1 VKKLIFI
8 FVTLVYANHCPA
20 QEVVTRKNKL
30 TDMVTEKYQTIISAG
45 KQIKQGIYNSFY
57 DRSTVIANGSYAND
71 KKKGIW
77 HFFNQN
83 GKLIENYN
91 YDTNSLL
98 YEASEDSTS
107 NIRYSIDNKITFTDV
122 VTKPVR
128 PGGRYYGYVP
138 YLRAFKLPDDM
149 FNIYREEYTVTLEL
163 LVSSMG
169 RLADFKI
176 HIRSLNFERVINID
190 TGSIDEQDRV
200 FIPATV
206 NNTPVLSN
214 IFVECYITKLNGLD
228 M

>member
-1 VKKLIFI
+1 VKRLFFI
-8 FVTLVYANHCPA
+8 IVTLVYANNCQA
-20 QEVVTRKNKL
+20 QEVVKRKNKL
-30 TDMVTEKYQTIISAG
+30 TDMVTEKYQTIIGAG
-45 KQIKQGIYNSFY
+45 KQIKQGIYNAFY

-71 KKKGIW
+71 KKKGMW
-77 HFFNQN
+77 HFFDQN

-107 NIRYSIDNKITFTDV
+107 NIKYRIDNKVTFTDV

-149 FNIYREEYTVTLEL
+149 FNINREEYAVTLEI
-163 LVSSMG
+163 LVSALG

-176 HIRSLNFERVINID
+176 HSGPS
-190 TGSIDEQDRV
+190 T
-200 FIPATV
+200 
-206 NNTPVLSN
+206 LS
-214 IFVECYITKLNGLD
+214 G
-228 M
+228 